1 MLSIEYRYFYQSAL
15 DSSFRKAAD
24 NLNINSSAVVRQ
36 IHKLEDNLQLKLFI
50 RSSKGL
56 ELTSYG
62 HMLFKYVAEHVERNE
77 LFLENIQHQETD
89 LESII
94 TISTVETIAIFFLSG
109 IVKEFQDKYK
119 NVRFNI
125 IAKKPDSIIEDL
137 ILNKREIGITFTKD
151 VPKSLNIIFEK
162 NFPVGILCSPQH
174 FLAQNEFINVHEC
187 LECPLVFHPGTLTL
201 WKKLQRELG
210 FKAFIPK
217 PKMIAN
223 SYALIKS
230 YLIKNKNSLF
240 FSTKLGALD
249 ELNKGSLIY
258 KKVNN
263 KTLLNNNIGILV
275 SKNKIINQIT
285 EKFLQTL
292 TNNFKKF

>member
-36 IHKLEDNLQLKLFI
+36 IHKLEDNLQLKLFN

-56 ELTSYG
+56 ELTSLG
-62 HMLFKYVAEHVERNE
+62 HKLFKYVTEQVERNE

-125 IAKKPDSIIEDL
+125 IAKKPDSIIDDL
-137 ILNKREIGITFTKD
+137 ILNKCEIGITFTKD
-151 VPKSLNIIFEK
+151 VPKSLNIIFEN
-162 NFPVGILCSPQH
+162 NFPVGILCSP
-174 FLAQNEFINVHEC
+174 
-187 LECPLVFHPGTLTL
+187 
-201 WKKLQRELG
+201 
-210 FKAFIPK
+210 
-217 PKMIAN
+217 
-223 SYALIKS
+223 
-230 YLIKNKNSLF
+230 
-240 FSTKLGALD
+240 
-249 ELNKGSLIY
+249 
-258 KKVNN
+258 
-263 KTLLNNNIGILV
+263 
-275 SKNKIINQIT
+275 
-285 EKFLQTL
+285 
-292 TNNFKKF
+292 